1 MKRMAGTSTLL
12 KALAIVAVAVLL
24 VAAVYAALTFPRT
37 VVDFG
42 VSFTVGFEQEQQGF
56 EVPWL
61 HDKAQVEVAVV
72 NGSSLWRA
80 IITSA
85 NGEEVWSHGALQG
98 EQTTYTSEWIALPNA
113 GYNLTFSTIGV
124 GSLDANIKV
133 SSKGGIW

>member
-1 MKRMAGTSTLL
+1 MAGTSTLL
-12 KALAIVAVAVLL
+12 KTMAVAAVAVLL

-37 VVDFG
+37 AADFG
-42 VSFTVGFEQEQQGF
+42 VSFTVGFEQKLQGF

-61 HDKAQVEVAVV
+61 HDKAQVEVTVV

-80 IITSA
+80 SVTNADGS
-85 NGEEVWSHGALQG
+85 EVWSHSAIQV